1 MFDKTEGAI
10 KNEKFRDTSNIEN
23 TRYKTKTNKTGDTS
37 NIENTRYKTKTNKT
51 GDKTQHQ
58 NPNRWATRNPLTI
71 GGEHSCSRRINKSC
85 FF

>member
-10 KNEKFRDTSNIEN
+10 KNEKFR
-23 TRYKTKTNKTGDTS
+23 DTS

-71 GGEHSCSRRINKSC
+71 VGEHSCSRRINKSC